1 MHCARTRCSGWAL
14 PPTPP
19 ACEPAPMYLTHF
31 GLNAAPFAL
40 TPDTAF
46 AFSSRAQREA
56 LDTLVLAVDGGEGF
70 IKITGEVGTGK
81 TLLCRRFLAH
91 AAGSPTEARN
101 SEAGLPAVARSAEA
115 GYRTAY
121 IPNPCLSPRTLL
133 LAIARELK
141 IRVANVNSDGDILQA
156 LNRAV
161 LRLAARGSRVVVCLD
176 EAQAMPAETL
186 ESLRLLSNL
195 ETEKRKLVQVVLFGQ
210 PELDHKLARNDLRQL
225 RTRIAFHYELSALS
239 SAETEVYLAHRLRV
253 AGNRG
258 ATLFPADV
266 ARAIH
271 HHARGVPRLVNII
284 AHKSLLLAYG
294 QGSARITLRQVRAA
308 AKDTPQ
314 AHGAGLLARLL
325 RPRWLRF
332 RAAA

>member
-1 MHCARTRCSGWAL
+1 
-14 PPTPP
+14 
-19 ACEPAPMYLTHF
+19 MYRAHF
-31 GLNAAPFAL
+31 GLKATPFSL

-81 TLLCRRFLAH
+81 TLLCRRFLGHVASLTGSDGGS
-91 AAGSPTEARN
+91 AGR
-101 SEAGLPAVARSAEA
+101 
-115 GYRTAY
+115 YRAAY

-141 IRVANVNSDGDILQA
+141 IRMANVNSDTDVMDA
-156 LNRAV
+156 LNRAL

-176 EAQAMPAETL
+176 EAQAMPVETL
-186 ESLRLLSNL
+186 EALRLLSNL
-195 ETEKRKLVQVVLFGQ
+195 ETEKSKLVQVILFGQ
-210 PELDHKLARNDLRQL
+210 PELDRKLARNDLRQL

-253 AGNRG
+253 AGHQG
-258 ATLFPADV
+258 SAIFPAEV

-271 HHARGVPRLVNII
+271 VYARGVPRLLNII

-294 QGSARITLRQVRAA
+294 QGSPRVTLRHARAA

-314 AHGAGLLARLL
+314 AYSPLLLARLMW
-325 RPRWLRF
+325 PRWLRF
-332 RAAA
+332 GASA

>member
-1 MHCARTRCSGWAL
+1 
-14 PPTPP
+14 
-19 ACEPAPMYLTHF
+19 MYLTHF
-31 GLNAAPFAL
+31 GLKAAPFSL

-81 TLLCRRFLAH
+81 TLLCRRFLGH
-91 AAGSPTEARN
+91 LDSSGK
-101 SEAGLPAVARSAEA
+101 A

-121 IPNPCLSPRTLL
+121 VPNPCLSPRSLL
-133 LAIARELK
+133 LAIARELR
-141 IRVANVNSDGDILQA
+141 IRIININSDSDILET
-156 LNRAV
+156 LNRAL
-161 LRLAARGSRVVVCLD
+161 LRLAARDLRIVICLD

-186 ESLRLLSNL
+186 ESLRLVSNL

-210 PELDHKLARNDLRQL
+210 PELDVKLARNELRQL

-239 SAETEVYLAHRLRV
+239 AAETEVYLAHRLRV
-253 AGNRG
+253 AGHRG
-258 ATLFPADV
+258 GALFPREV
-266 ARAIH
+266 SRAIH
-271 HHARGVPRLVNII
+271 IHARGVPRLINII

-294 QGSARITLRQVRAA
+294 QGTALVTRRQVRAA

-314 AHGAGLLARLL
+314 AHTAGLLARLMWL
-325 RPRWLRF
+325 RWLRF
-332 RAAA
+332 GAAG

>member
-1 MHCARTRCSGWAL
+1 
-14 PPTPP
+14 
-19 ACEPAPMYLTHF
+19 MYLTHF

-91 AAGSPTEARN
+91 AAGSAKE
-101 SEAGLPAVARSAEA
+101 

-121 IPNPCLSPRTLL
+121 VPNPCLSPRTLL

-294 QGSARITLRQVRAA
+294 QGSARVTLRQVRAA

-314 AHGAGLLARLL
+314 AHAGLLARLI

>member
-1 MHCARTRCSGWAL
+1 
-14 PPTPP
+14 
-19 ACEPAPMYLTHF
+19 MYLTHF

-91 AAGSPTEARN
+91 AAGSPAEARNSEAGSPTEARN